1 MQATSTSTPM
11 SLETV
16 LERIF
21 AIGRITRRDQQLLM
35 STLLSK
41 EGLNERERQQ
51 ISRIFDGIQRG
62 LLKVVD

>member
-1 MQATSTSTPM
+1 MQATTTSTPM

-16 LERIF
+16 LQRIF
-21 AIGRITRRDQQLLM
+21 TINRITRRDQQLLM

-41 EGLNERERQQ
+41 ADLSEQEHQQ
-51 ISRIFDGIQRG
+51 INRILDGLKRG

>member
-1 MQATSTSTPM
+1 MQATSTSIPL

>member
-1 MQATSTSTPM
+1 MQATSNSTPM

>member
-41 EGLNERERQQ
+41 EGLNEPPVSYE
-51 ISRIFDGIQRG
+51 
-62 LLKVVD
+62 

>member
-1 MQATSTSTPM
+1 MQAISTLTPL

-16 LERIF
+16 LQRIF

-41 EGLNERERQQ
+41 EDLNEKERQQ
-51 ISRIFDGIQRG
+51 ISRVFDGVQKG

>member
-1 MQATSTSTPM
+1 MQATSSSIPL

>member
-1 MQATSTSTPM
+1 MQATSISTPM

-16 LERIF
+16 LEHIF
-21 AIGRITRRDQQLLM
+21 SLGRITRCDQQLLM

-41 EGLNERERQQ
+41 EDLNERERQQ
-51 ISRIFDGIQRG
+51 ISRVLDGIKRG